1 MATLT
6 KSSLGRG
13 RGLEIFYC
21 QWSAC
26 SHTCHTRQELER
38 HVLTGHVSRLT
49 VTDKH
54 SVEEEFSFDNDND
67 SDEHSISLPESE
79 IRPNSE
85 KKRNKVSDKSAAV
98 KKSMAEEKKSHK
110 SHSSQ

>member
-1 MATLT
+1 M
-6 KSSLGRG
+6 
-13 RGLEIFYC
+13 
-21 QWSAC
+21 
-26 SHTCHTRQELER
+26 
-38 HVLTGHVSRLT
+38 LTGHVSRVT

-79 IRPNSE
+79 IRPHSE

-98 KKSMAEEKKSHK
+98 KKAEERNSHK
-110 SHSSQ
+110 SHKKTLAAATCPECGKVFANKHILKTHRNNIHSETK